1 MKPPK
6 KSEELLFDEIS
17 TTAKALKSTQ
27 RNLLPGQMLALYRK
41 LLGMSQRDL
50 AKRAKIPQASIS
62 GIESGRLQAN
72 VKSWE
77 KIANA
82 LNADLLVTLVPRKGP
97 ELFRKEQAETIA
109 KKKME
114 YLRGTMS
121 LEKQEPDNKL
131 LYKLL
136 EDEVKSL
143 LNFSNPQLWKD
154 EI

>member
-1 MKPPK
+1 MKAPK

-17 TTAKALKSTQ
+17 TAAKTLMSVQ

-41 LLGMSQRDL
+41 ILGMSQREL
-50 AKRAKIPQASIS
+50 AQRAKIPQASIS
-62 GIESGRLQAN
+62 GIESGRLQPN
-72 VKSWE
+72 IKSWE
-77 KIANA
+77 KIASA
-82 LNADLLVTLVPRKGP
+82 LNADLLVALVPRKAP
-97 ELFRKEQAETIA
+97 ELFREEQARMIA

-131 LYKLL
+131 LDKLI

-143 LNFSNPQLWKD
+143 LNFSNSQLWKD

>member
-17 TTAKALKSTQ
+17 ATAKALKSIQ

-62 GIESGRLQAN
+62 GIESGRLQPN

-82 LNADLLVTLVPRKGP
+82 LNADVLVTLVPRKDP
-97 ELFRKEQAETIA
+97 ELFREEQARMIA

-131 LYKLL
+131 LYKLT

-143 LNFSNPQLWKD
+143 LNFSNSQLWKD